1 MSESIG
7 IKKSGQAYV
16 VHPIK
21 ADNRIRKK
29 QQNNIENI
37 IINEFVAKP
46 KQKIKLDNKGKKPPR
61 SASRKKG
68 SGSKV
73 GGEGQNIK
81 QSAPAPLRRKAQ
93 VKPHGQQK
101 QKIYFKTMSSDKK
114 QRILLLCN
122 KRFCQAVSA
131 EKNENINPVK
141 SKKGKKAIQDIFPAE
156 IL

>member
-101 QKIYFKTMSSDKK
+101 QKIYFKTMSSDK
-114 QRILLLCN
+114 N
-122 KRFCQAVSA
+122 KGFCFFATNDFVRPYPLR
-131 EKNENINPVK
+131 KMKI
-141 SKKGKKAIQDIFPAE
+141 
-156 IL
+156 